1 MWGWFGGSG
10 SAQARKDAPKKAI
23 LALRQQ
29 LDMLQKREKHLEN
42 QMAEQDAIARKNVSA
57 NKTGKLPLSLDTAR
71 LGMEQ
76 YSGSLLLGRTWD
88 RVTRLRGLRRA
99 GVRRSLCEY
108 ANNTIRPAT
117 IMEDGG

>member
-42 QMAEQDAIARKNVSA
+42 QMAEQDAIARKNISS
-57 NKTGKLPLSLDTAR
+57 NKTGEP
-71 LGMEQ
+71 
-76 YSGSLLLGRTWD
+76 
-88 RVTRLRGLRRA
+88 
-99 GVRRSLCEY
+99 
-108 ANNTIRPAT
+108 
-117 IMEDGG
+117 